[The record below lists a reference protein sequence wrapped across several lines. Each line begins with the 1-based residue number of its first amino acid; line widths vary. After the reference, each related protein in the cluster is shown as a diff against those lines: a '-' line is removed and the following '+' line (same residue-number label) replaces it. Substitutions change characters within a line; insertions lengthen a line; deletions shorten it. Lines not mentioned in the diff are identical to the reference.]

1 MVLSCCCLLPAALS
15 LLDRCAAD
23 PAADRLQ
30 QTPSAHLL
38 LLRTSMPTAPY
49 CCCCCLL
56 LPVLSTKGEGAGP
69 LCRTAVLR
77 TLLPTGCSRPLQRT
91 SCCCGPLCLLLPTAA
106 AYCLCCCLLI
116 STKGEG
122 AGPLCRTA
130 VLQTLLPTGC
140 SRLLQRTYCCCGPL
154 CLLLPTAAAYCFCCC
169 LLLPP
174 REILYVSILA
184 QKKRSLRLWTPRVS
198 VA

>member
-38 LLRTSMPTAPY
+38 LLRTSTPTAPY
-49 CCCCCLL
+49 CCCCYLL

-77 TLLPTGCSRPLQRT
+77 TQDSAADRLQQTPSTDLLLRT
-91 SCCCGPLCLLLPTAA
+91 SMPTASA
-106 AYCLCCCLLI
+106 AACCCLLV
-116 STKGEG
+116 
-122 AGPLCRTA
+122 R
-130 VLQTLLPTGC
+130 
-140 SRLLQRTYCCCGPL
+140 YCMCPSWLRRKEAYHCGP
-154 CLLLPTAAAYCFCCC
+154 P
-169 LLLPP
+169 
-174 REILYVSILA
+174 E
-184 QKKRSLRLWTPRVS
+184 
-198 VA
+198 